1 MLHRLRTCYLGGLL
15 VRHKWSGDTAVRRR
29 CSWWVWSHRRELLW
43 GARQLPHVHDHSG
56 RTRWTHASVPA
67 PSCDLCQRYVYIL
80 WYLKNGAE
88 KYRQKSE
95 SEQNR
100 ETKTNWKQLRK
111 SKERLKTLLK
121 TRLLRHFN
129 PEHSCTYVRLGEQ
142 NQYNQ
147 QYYTALP
154 HTSNRKR
161 HTYVKAGP
169 SHVNLFVC
177 TVREKNPNKTL
188 ICGLGEKQPQ
198 KNIYKKT
205 NAHEKNASC
214 K

>member
-1 MLHRLRTCYLGGLL
+1 
-15 VRHKWSGDTAVRRR
+15 
-29 CSWWVWSHRRELLW
+29 
-43 GARQLPHVHDHSG
+43 
-56 RTRWTHASVPA
+56 
-67 PSCDLCQRYVYIL
+67 
-80 WYLKNGAE
+80 
-88 KYRQKSE
+88 
-95 SEQNR
+95 
-100 ETKTNWKQLRK
+100 
-111 SKERLKTLLK
+111 LLK

-188 ICGLGEKQPQ
+188 ICGLGGKQPQ
-198 KNIYKKT
+198 KNIKKLMLT
-205 NAHEKNASC
+205 RTC
-214 K
+214 LV

>member
-1 MLHRLRTCYLGGLL
+1 
-15 VRHKWSGDTAVRRR
+15 
-29 CSWWVWSHRRELLW
+29 
-43 GARQLPHVHDHSG
+43 
-56 RTRWTHASVPA
+56 
-67 PSCDLCQRYVYIL
+67 
-80 WYLKNGAE
+80 
-88 KYRQKSE
+88 
-95 SEQNR
+95 
-100 ETKTNWKQLRK
+100 
-111 SKERLKTLLK
+111 LLK

-205 NAHEKNASC
+205 NAHENMPRVSKIKTKTKSHQN